1 MSLFFYL
8 EEEMFALLDTK
19 MGVKVLS
26 DLILSYLPL
35 RFIDYTNDDYIKA
48 LEGFDLSHFRGVR
61 NASTYRIFCL

>member
-35 RFIDYTNDDYIKA
+35 RFIDYTNDDVPRLYQ
-48 LEGFDLSHFRGVR
+48 STRGIR
-61 NASTYRIFCL
+61 SFTF